1 MSSQKYFYGTG
12 KRKSAIARV
21 RLYSGNKP
29 GGVTVNGKP
38 LQEAIP
44 VEIWQ
49 KSVTRPLEVLEVS
62 DSVSIIAKTH
72 GGGISGQADA
82 LSLGISRALIKM
94 DPTFRKRLK
103 VKGLLTRD
111 SRVKESKKYGLKRA
125 RKAQQFTKR

>member
-1 MSSQKYFYGTG
+1 MSNQKYYYGTG

-21 RLYSGNKP
+21 RVYSGNKP
-29 GGVTVNGKP
+29 GGIIINGKP
-38 LQEAIP
+38 LNEAIP

-49 KSVTRPLEVLEVS
+49 KSATRPLELLEVE
-62 DSVSIIAKTH
+62 SVSIIAKTH

-82 LSLGISRALIKM
+82 ISLGISRALIKM
-94 DPTFRKRLK
+94 DPNFRKKLK
-103 VKGLLTRD
+103 TKGLLTRD

>member
-1 MSSQKYFYGTG
+1 MSSKKYYYGTG

-21 RLYSGNKP
+21 RVFNTP
-29 GGVTVNGKP
+29 GEITINGKT

-49 KSVTRPLEVLEVS
+49 KSATRPLDLLDLKS
-62 DSVSIIAKTH
+62 SVTVIAKTH

-82 LSLGISRALIKM
+82 LSLGISRALIEM
-94 DPTFRKRLK
+94 DANLRPKLK
-103 VKGLLTRD
+103 SKGLLTRD
-111 SRVKESKKYGLKRA
+111 SRIKESKKYGLKRA

>member
-49 KSVTRPLEVLEVS
+49 KSATRPLEILEVS
-62 DSVSIIAKTH
+62 NSVSIVAKTH

-111 SRVKESKKYGLKRA
+111 SRVKESKK
-125 RKAQQFTKR
+125 